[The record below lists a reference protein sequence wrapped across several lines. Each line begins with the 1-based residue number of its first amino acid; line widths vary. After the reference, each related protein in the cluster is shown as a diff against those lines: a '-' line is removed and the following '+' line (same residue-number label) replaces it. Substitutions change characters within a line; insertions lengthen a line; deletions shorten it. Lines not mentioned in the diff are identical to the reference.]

1 MALPPLMT
9 NGSEMKLSKPQ
20 QEISQSLARFRVVS
34 AGRRFGKTFVSIN
47 ELAKFSRFPNR
58 NVWYIAPTYRMCKQI
73 IWDILKAELTKV
85 NWIKRTNESDLSI
98 LLKNGS
104 KISLR
109 GADNP
114 DSLRGVSLDFVVF
127 DEFAYIDQKAWTE
140 VIRPTLSDRQG
151 SALFITTP
159 NGTSNWAY
167 DLYQRGLDISEHAW
181 ESFQYTTIQGGRV
194 TAEEIEQAR
203 LDLDIRSFNQE
214 YLATFEDYANKIFYA
229 FDRKENVREYL
240 DPVPAQIFVGM
251 DFNVGGMSA
260 TMFARHGDIIHAF
273 DEIYLPS
280 SNTQEVAEE
289 IRRRY
294 PTQRIVVYP
303 DPAGS
308 ARKTSAASGVTDHVI
323 LKNAGFTVKVPHSHN
338 PVRDGINAV
347 NSKLCSA
354 ADVRTFFVDPRCKKT
369 IESLDK
375 HCYKEGTAIPDKDSG
390 HDHFTDA
397 VRYYI
402 DYDFPVKRDAKPYT
416 PQRWGHAI

>member
-1 MALPPLMT
+1 MR
-9 NGSEMKLSKPQ
+9 LSRPQ
-20 QEISQSLARFRVVS
+20 QTISESEARFRV
-34 AGRRFGKTFVSIN
+34 AICGRRFGKTFLAIN
-47 ELAKFSRFPNR
+47 EIGKIARFPNKLIYT
-58 NVWYIAPTYRMCKQI
+58 VYPTYRQAKTVLWTQLCTRLRDINWVKKVNETDLTI
-73 IWDILKAELTKV
+73 ILK
-85 NWIKRTNESDLSI
+85 NNSR
-98 LLKNGS
+98 
-104 KISLR
+104 ISLR
-109 GADNP
+109 GADNF
-114 DSLRGVSLDFVVF
+114 DSLRGVGLDAVIM
-127 DEFAYIDQKAWTE
+127 DEFQLTDQRAWTE
-140 VIRPTLSDRQG
+140 VLRPTLSDKQG
-151 SALFITTP
+151 SALFIGTP
-159 NGTSNWAY
+159 YGTANWAY
-167 DLYQRGLDISEHAW
+167 DLYQRGLDVTEHEW
-181 ESFQYTTIQGGRV
+181 ESFQYTTIDGGNV
-194 TAEEIEQAR
+194 PESEIESAR
-203 LDLDIRSFNQE
+203 RDLDIRTFRQE
-214 YLATFEDYANKIFYA
+214 YLATFEDYANRIFYA
-229 FDRKENVREYL
+229 FDRKENVREYTE
-240 DPVPAQIFVGM
+240 PVPAQIFVGM

-303 DPAGS
+303 DPAGA

-323 LKNAGFTVKVPHSHN
+323 LRNAGFVVRVPHAHN

-354 ADVRTFFVDPRCKKT
+354 AGVRTFFVSPRCKKT

-402 DYDFPVKRDAKPYT
+402 DYDFPVKRDAAPYT
-416 PQRWGHAI
+416 PQRWGHAIA

>member
-1 MALPPLMT
+1 
-9 NGSEMKLSKPQ
+9 MKLSKPQ
-20 QEISQSLARFRVVS
+20 QEISNSQARFRVVS
-34 AGRRFGKTFVSIN
+34 AGRRFGKTFLSIN
-47 ELAKFSRFPNR
+47 ELAKAARFPNR
-58 NVWYIAPTYRMCKQI
+58 NAWYIAPTYRMCKQI

-127 DEFAYIDQKAWTE
+127 DEFAYLDQKAWTE

-159 NGTSNWAY
+159 NGTNNWAY
-167 DLYQRGLDISEHAW
+167 DLYQRGLDTTEHAW

-194 TAEEIEQAR
+194 AAAEIEQAK

-214 YLATFEDYANKIFYA
+214 YLATFEDYANRIFYA
-229 FDRKENVREYL
+229 FDRKENVREYT
-240 DPVPAQIFVGM
+240 DAVPAQIFAGL
-251 DFNVGGMSA
+251 DFNVDNLCC

-273 DEIYLPS
+273 DEIHMRS
-280 SNTQEVAEE
+280 ANTYDIAEE
-289 IRRRY
+289 IKRRY

-303 DPAGS
+303 DPAGA
-308 ARKTSAASGVTDHVI
+308 ARKTSAASGITDHVI
-323 LKNAGFTVKVPHSHN
+323 LRNAGFVVKVPNSHN

-347 NSKLCSA
+347 NAKLCSA
-354 ADVRTFFVDPRCKKT
+354 SGQRTMFVDPKCKKT
-369 IESLDK
+369 IESLEK
-375 HCYKEGTAIPDKDSG
+375 HSYKEGTSIPDKDSG
-390 HDHFTDA
+390 YDHMADA
-397 VRYYI
+397 IRYYV
-402 DYDFPVKRDAKPYT
+402 DYDFPIRRDQQPYT
-416 PQRWGHAI
+416 PQRWGVKVA

>member
-1 MALPPLMT
+1 M
-9 NGSEMKLSKPQ
+9 SE
-20 QEISQSLARFRVVS
+20 ARFRV
-34 AGRRFGKTFVSIN
+34 AICGRRFGKTYLSIN
-47 ELAKFSRFPNR
+47 EIAK
-58 NVWYIAPTYRMCKQI
+58 IARYPGKLIYVVYPTYRQAKTVLWTQLCTRLRDINWVKKVNETDLTI
-73 IWDILKAELTKV
+73 ILK
-85 NWIKRTNESDLSI
+85 NNSR
-98 LLKNGS
+98 
-104 KISLR
+104 ISLR
-109 GADNP
+109 GADNF
-114 DSLRGVSLDFVVF
+114 DSLRGVGLDAVIM
-127 DEFAYIDQKAWTE
+127 DEFQLTDQRAWTE
-140 VIRPTLSDRQG
+140 VLRPTLSDKQG
-151 SALFITTP
+151 TALFIGTP
-159 NGTSNWAY
+159 YGTANWAY
-167 DLYQRGLDISEHAW
+167 DLYQRGLDVTEHEW
-181 ESFQYTTIQGGRV
+181 ESFQYTTIDGGNV
-194 TAEEIEQAR
+194 PESEIESAR
-203 LDLDIRSFNQE
+203 RDLDIRTFRQE

-229 FDRKENVREYL
+229 FDRKENVREYTE
-240 DPVPAQIFVGM
+240 PVPAQIFVGM

-303 DPAGS
+303 DPAGA

-323 LKNAGFTVKVPHSHN
+323 LRNAGFVVRVPHAHN

-354 ADVRTFFVDPRCKKT
+354 AGVRTFFVSPRCKKT

-402 DYDFPVKRDAKPYT
+402 DYDFPVKRDAAPYT
-416 PQRWGHAI
+416 PQRWGHAVA